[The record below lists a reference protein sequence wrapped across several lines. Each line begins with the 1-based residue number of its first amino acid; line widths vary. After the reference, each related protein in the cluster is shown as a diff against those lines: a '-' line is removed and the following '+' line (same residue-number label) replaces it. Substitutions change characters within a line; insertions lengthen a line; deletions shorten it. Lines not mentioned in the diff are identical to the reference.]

1 MNRLFSTSGVKK
13 SYGGLTVLRGVDIH
27 VEPGEILG
35 LVGANGAGKSTFV
48 DIVTGITAANEG
60 DIRLGG
66 EALSGPPSQRAKRGL
81 ARTFQ
86 HPQLALEMSLRENIA
101 VGCSTSAL
109 SSWMGAVSAAA
120 KGIFGG
126 SKVDASAIE
135 KVASELGLHDLDRSA
150 HEVSFGEL
158 RLVEV
163 ARALMQSPRLLILDE
178 PFSGVG
184 DSGTSGIIF
193 ALKRVRDS
201 GCAVLLIDHNVDLL
215 VEAVDRMALLSQGR
229 VTVEGSVAD
238 CMSNAEFRSTYIGVG

>member
-1 MNRLFSTSGVKK
+1 MSPLFTANGVKK
-13 SYGGLTVLRGVDIH
+13 SYGGLTVLRGVNLH

-35 LVGANGAGKSTFV
+35 LVGVNGAGKSTFI
-48 DIVTGITAANEG
+48 DIITGITPANEG
-60 DIRLGG
+60 EIWLGG
-66 EALSGPPSQRAKRGL
+66 EPLAGAPSHRAKRGL

-86 HPQLALEMSLRENIA
+86 HPQLAVEMSLRENIA
-101 VGCSTSAL
+101 VGRSTSVL
-109 SSWMGAVSAAA
+109 KTWGGAVAAA
-120 KGIFGG
+120 ARGMIGG
-126 SKVDASAIE
+126 SRVDVDSIE
-135 KVASELGLHDLDRSA
+135 RIASELGLKDLDRLA

-163 ARALMQSPRLLILDE
+163 ARALMASPRLLVLDE

-193 ALKRVRDS
+193 AIRRVRDS

-215 VEAVDRMALLSQGR
+215 VPAVDRMALLSQGR
-229 VTVEGSVAD
+229 IMVEGRVED

>member
-1 MNRLFSTSGVKK
+1 MSPLFTTSGVKK
-13 SYGGLTVLRGVDIH
+13 SYGGLTVLRGVDLH

-48 DIVTGITAANEG
+48 DIVTGITPANEG

-66 EALSGPPSQRAKRGL
+66 VPLSGPPSRRARSGL

-86 HPQLALEMSLRENIA
+86 HPQLALEMSLRDNIA
-101 VGCSTSAL
+101 VGCSTAVL
-109 SSWMGAVSAAA
+109 ASWGRAVAAA
-120 KGIFGG
+120 GRGILGG
-126 SKVDASAIE
+126 GRVDGAAID
-135 KVASELGLHDLDRSA
+135 KVAGELGLEGLDRLA

-184 DSGTSGIIF
+184 DSGTSGIVF
-193 ALKRVRDS
+193 ALRRVRDS

-215 VEAVDRMALLSQGR
+215 VDAVDRMALLSQGLI
-229 VTVEGSVAD
+229 TVQGSVAD
-238 CMSNAEFRSTYIGVG
+238 CMGDAEFRSTYIGVG